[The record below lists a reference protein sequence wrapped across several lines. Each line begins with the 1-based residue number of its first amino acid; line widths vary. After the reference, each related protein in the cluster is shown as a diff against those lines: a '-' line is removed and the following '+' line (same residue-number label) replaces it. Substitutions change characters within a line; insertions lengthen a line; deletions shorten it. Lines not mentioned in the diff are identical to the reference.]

1 MSTKLVIMESPTKSK
16 TVASYLGKDYLVLSS
31 DGHIRDLASKGEY
44 RLGINFDDYT
54 PIYKTPRKKMPKIKE
69 LKNAAKKVDHI
80 YLATDHDREGEAI
93 AYHLDMVLEASN
105 KSSRVTFNEI
115 TKDAILTAINNDH
128 QLDMNLVNSQKARQ
142 MLDRM
147 IGFRLSNLLQKKIGS
162 RSAGRVQS
170 VALKLISI
178 REREINDFLPEEYWI
193 ITADYQKFILTLD
206 KYRNEVIKITNAEQA
221 TAIKNA
227 LSNKYKVISITK
239 QNRKRNSLNPLTT
252 STMLQAATRLN
263 FSTGKTTFLAQQL
276 YEGID
281 IKGKLQGFI
290 SYPRTDSIRLNPNF
304 IEIAKKLIVDTY
316 GQEYLGQ
323 EKSQSNKKNVQDA
336 HEAIRPTDLAMTPKL
351 ASQFLSKDQLKLYQL
366 IYNRTLSSLMA
377 PAKLW
382 TTTIWFDNNEYQF
395 RLSGQEI
402 EFKGF
407 LIIDDN
413 SVEKEEVVNL
423 PSLKADQIIT
433 TDKLNLQQNFT
444 KPKARYSEARLIKT
458 LEELG
463 IGRPSTYSPIL
474 NTIQVRGYVVLENK
488 AFKPTEKGLLTNDK
502 LQEFFYD
509 IINENY
515 TSQVEEELDSIA
527 QGKLVMNEVVKD
539 FWLKFEPR
547 VENAF
552 ENMVEAKPV
561 PKFLDEICPRCQEHL
576 LVERVGRYGKF
587 VACSGF
593 PKCTYIKKEVK
604 VVKPC
609 PVCQNGNLV
618 VKSAKGK
625 RKFLGCTNYPDC
637 KHIEKYQESEEKK
650 EIEALE
656 SEA

>member
-16 TVASYLGKDYLVLSS
+16 TVASYLGEDYLVLSS
-31 DGHIRDLASKGEY
+31 DGHIRDLATKGQY
-44 RLGINFDDYT
+44 GLGIDFDDYT

-69 LKNAAKKVDHI
+69 LKNAVKKADHI

-93 AYHLDMVLEASN
+93 AYHLDTVLETNN

-115 TKDAILTAINNDH
+115 TKDAILTAMKNDH
-128 QLDMNLVNSQKARQ
+128 QLDLNLVNSQKARQ

-170 VALKLISI
+170 VALKLISM

-206 KYRNEVIKITNAEQA
+206 KYRNEVIKITNGKQA
-221 TAIKNA
+221 NEIKAA
-227 LSNKYKVISITK
+227 LSNEYKVISITK
-239 QNRKRNSLNPLTT
+239 QSRKRNSLNPLTT

-263 FSTGKTTFLAQQL
+263 FSTGKTTFIAQQL

-290 SYPRTDSIRLNPNF
+290 SYPRTDSIRLNTNF
-304 IEIAKKLIVDTY
+304 VDLAKQLIIDTY

-323 EKSQSNKKNVQDA
+323 EKNQANKKNVQDA
-336 HEAIRPTDLAMTPKL
+336 HEAIRPTDLTMTPKL

-413 SVEKEEVVNL
+413 SVEKEEVINL
-423 PSLKADQIIT
+423 PSLKEHQIIT

-444 KPKARYSEARLIKT
+444 KPKPRYSEARLIKT
-458 LEELG
+458 LEDLG

-474 NTIQVRGYVVLENK
+474 NTIQVRGYVVLESK

-502 LQEFFYD
+502 LQDFFYD

-547 VENAF
+547 VEDAF
-552 ENMVEAKPV
+552 ENMQEAKPV
-561 PKFLDEICPRCQEHL
+561 PKFLDEICPRCKEHL

-593 PKCTYIKKEVK
+593 PKCTYIKKEIK
-604 VVKPC
+604 VVKSC
-609 PVCQNGNLV
+609 PTCQTGNLV

-637 KHIEKYQESEEKK
+637 KHIEKYQESDEKAATK
-650 EIEALE
+650 EMA